1 MMLLTEVET
10 LIDFEETTANDEE
23 TSGATELA

>member
-10 LIDFEETTANDEE
+10 LIDGEETTANDDE
-23 TSGATELA
+23 TSGATEIA